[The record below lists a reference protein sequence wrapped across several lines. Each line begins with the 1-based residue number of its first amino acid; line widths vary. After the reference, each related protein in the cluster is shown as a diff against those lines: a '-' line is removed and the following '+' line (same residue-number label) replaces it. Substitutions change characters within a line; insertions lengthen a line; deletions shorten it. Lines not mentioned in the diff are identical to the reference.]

1 MSAYGFTFFWITFL
15 GVVFFIILFLLE
27 NGFFSMLKMK
37 PINILDNL
45 NILSFFSGILY
56 CISICLLKELYLYKK
71 CTLKLILAINLI
83 YCLMRIWQY
92 SKAKE
97 QSEDYESNVIDLK
110 ELYNGEIQNLNKKPI
125 ILEEKDVDYDLLNRT
140 SIIEYLYN
148 SIVLTNPTGKFVIS
162 VEGSWGSGKTT
173 IINNVKKII
182 RKNNKNIIIIDD
194 FDPWIYGDENFL
206 LENMLN
212 LIIKKSGYKYSNL
225 SIRKTI
231 KSLAEVILGTN
242 NTRLL
247 KSIFDESDIIKVKK
261 QINDY
266 LKFSGKKFVFF
277 IDNIDRAEKENVILL
292 FKLVGN
298 VLDFERITYVL
309 SFDNKRVEKIF
320 REDLK
325 IDYEYINKII
335 NLKIYIPEID
345 KNVLNE
351 IYKKSLKNLLVI
363 YDENIENMDDFNV
376 FVDFICNKGMNIREF
391 KRFVNSSIN
400 FIFKTRHYLYNRDLI
415 IMEYI
420 KMFNYSLYRTIYDN
434 RKYFISYDKM
444 QETDIYL
451 DTFDGSKFNK
461 EGKKFFDVLFSKSD
475 NKSYKC
481 LLGIIFPYVDKYN
494 KDEDLIYTGNVIPID
509 PNYKI
514 ISKNRNICSGKY
526 FDLYFTSTNNI
537 HTLIGNMAESF
548 IEKINENNLSEENE
562 ELLKNILSKI
572 DTSYQK
578 DFFVIIQLNTDS
590 LNSEIIYNFVNLLLN
605 NIDKIDNSSSPFSL
619 KATDRVAL
627 IIYNLLNKISDKEY
641 INFLQLNDKRYNRLN
656 FLMDILYWFEKD
668 RESINVEGRKEMLK
682 ELIDKIAANIIESNI
697 NLYDDNYIEKNI
709 LALYRIYKDN
719 QNVVKEYI
727 KTNVNEKNIFR
738 FLNDMIGESISIAPS
753 SSYTYYIVRLYFEFF
768 TNKNDVDF
776 ILNNIEAKTNDEKF
790 VFEVYMNYNPESN
803 IDSSE
808 NGIETKQSIKLKL

>member
-1 MSAYGFTFFWITFL
+1 M
-15 GVVFFIILFLLE
+15 
-27 NGFFSMLKMK
+27 
-37 PINILDNL
+37 
-45 NILSFFSGILY
+45 
-56 CISICLLKELYLYKK
+56 
-71 CTLKLILAINLI
+71 
-83 YCLMRIWQY
+83 
-92 SKAKE
+92 
-97 QSEDYESNVIDLK
+97 
-110 ELYNGEIQNLNKKPI
+110 
-125 ILEEKDVDYDLLNRT
+125 LNRT

-461 EGKKFFDVLFSKSD
+461 EGKKFLMFYLV
-475 NKSYKC
+475 NQ
-481 LLGIIFPYVDKYN
+481 II
-494 KDEDLIYTGNVIPID
+494 
-509 PNYKI
+509 
-514 ISKNRNICSGKY
+514 
-526 FDLYFTSTNNI
+526 
-537 HTLIGNMAESF
+537 
-548 IEKINENNLSEENE
+548 
-562 ELLKNILSKI
+562 
-572 DTSYQK
+572 
-578 DFFVIIQLNTDS
+578 
-590 LNSEIIYNFVNLLLN
+590 
-605 NIDKIDNSSSPFSL
+605 
-619 KATDRVAL
+619 RV
-627 IIYNLLNKISDKEY
+627 
-641 INFLQLNDKRYNRLN
+641 
-656 FLMDILYWFEKD
+656 
-668 RESINVEGRKEMLK
+668 INVC
-682 ELIDKIAANIIESNI
+682 
-697 NLYDDNYIEKNI
+697 
-709 LALYRIYKDN
+709 
-719 QNVVKEYI
+719 
-727 KTNVNEKNIFR
+727 
-738 FLNDMIGESISIAPS
+738 
-753 SSYTYYIVRLYFEFF
+753 
-768 TNKNDVDF
+768 
-776 ILNNIEAKTNDEKF
+776 
-790 VFEVYMNYNPESN
+790 
-803 IDSSE
+803 
-808 NGIETKQSIKLKL
+808 